1 MSFRKELKSIIFENK
16 INKLTKWISDNNGKI
31 LYPES
36 NINSVYLDNRNF
48 SMYTD
53 SLEGTVPRKK
63 IRIRNYNNLPVFN
76 KNNNRLELKISSV
89 EGRFKTTKQSENIN
103 LSHFKIN
110 DINYG
115 VCLPIICVSYKRIYY
130 SVKNIRLTLDK
141 KIIYRRI
148 KFGKISNFCQNEPF
162 NVIEIKYKNS
172 SLDNSIKSFPFHFV
186 RFSKYAR
193 AIELINKKYNFYLN

>member
-16 INKLTKWISDNNGKI
+16 INKLTKWINENNGKI
-31 LYPES
+31 LYPER

-63 IRIRNYNNLPVFN
+63 IRIRNYNNFPVFN

-115 VCLPIICVSYKRIYY
+115 VCLPTICVSYKRIYY
-130 SVKNIRLTLDK
+130 KVKNIRLTLDK

-148 KFGKISNFCQNEPF
+148 KFGQISNFCQNEPF

-172 SLDNSIKSFPFHFV
+172 SLDNTIKSFPFHFV
-186 RFSKYAR
+186 RFSKYSR
-193 AIELINKKYNFYLN
+193 AIEIINKKYNFI

>member
-16 INKLTKWISDNNGKI
+16 INKLTKWINENNGKI
-31 LYPES
+31 LYPER
-36 NINSVYLDNRNF
+36 NINSIYLDNRTF

-63 IRIRNYNNLPVFN
+63 IRIRNYNSLPKFN
-76 KNNNRLELKISSV
+76 KNNNKLELKISSV
-89 EGRFKTTKQSENIN
+89 EGRFKTSKKSKNLD

-115 VCLPIICVSYKRIYY
+115 VCLPTICVSYKRIYY
-130 SVKNIRLTLDK
+130 IVKDIRLTLDK

-148 KFGKISNFCQNEPF
+148 KFGKISNFYQNEPYS
-162 NVIEIKYKNS
+162 VIEIKYKNS
-172 SLDNSIKSFPFHFV
+172 SLDNSIRSFPFHFV

-193 AIELINKKYNFYLN
+193 AIELINKKYNSI

>member
-1 MSFRKELKSIIFENK
+1 M
-16 INKLTKWISDNNGKI
+16 NKLTKWISENNGKI
-31 LYPES
+31 LYPER

-48 SMYTD
+48 SMYNE

-63 IRIRNYNNLPVFN
+63 IRIRNYNHFPTFN
-76 KNNNRLELKISSV
+76 KGNNRLELKISSV
-89 EGRFKTTKQSENIN
+89 EGRYKTTKQSENIN

-110 DINYG
+110 DVNYG
-115 VCLPIICVSYKRIYY
+115 VCLPILCVSYKRIYY

-141 KIIYRRI
+141 KITYRRI
-148 KFGKISNFCQNEPF
+148 KFGKISNFYQSDPF
-162 NVIEIKYKNS
+162 SIIEIKYKNS

-193 AIELINKKYNFYLN
+193 AIELINKKYNFI

>member
-31 LYPES
+31 LYPER